1 MESDDQR
8 NPQGARDRQGE
19 RAASAE
25 MGVDQPRLQH
35 CEIRFRGNVAE
46 LFEQQPVERAT
57 GAAPSE

>member
-1 MESDDQR
+1 
-8 NPQGARDRQGE
+8 
-19 RAASAE
+19 

-57 GAAPSE
+57 GAPPSE